1 MNEGMAAVANV
12 LAFEDVRRGLAAEI
26 AVDAIVHDEELPG
39 NIFRDFL
46 SCCKRQACHEA
57 TCCLAS
63 GREIRPSSQIQRGI
77 RAKCP
82 QENA

>member
-1 MNEGMAAVANV
+1 MDEGMAAVANV
-12 LAFEDVRRGLAAEI
+12 LALEDVGRGLAAEI
-26 AVDAIVHDEELPG
+26 AVDAIFHDEELPW

-46 SCCKRQACHEA
+46 NRCKRQACHEA
-57 TCCLAS
+57 TCCLTS
-63 GREIRPSSQIQRGI
+63 GREIRRGSQIQRGI